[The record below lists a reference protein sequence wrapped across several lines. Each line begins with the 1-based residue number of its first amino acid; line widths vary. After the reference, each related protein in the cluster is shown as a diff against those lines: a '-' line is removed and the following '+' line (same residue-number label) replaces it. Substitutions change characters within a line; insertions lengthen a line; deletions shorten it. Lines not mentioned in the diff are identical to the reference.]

1 MSARAVSSFGLLF
14 AAGLAACSPA
24 KTASNPSSSTAAVS
38 ASSAPLTDAKLD
50 GDLSLFGKG
59 TLWTIHVTGPDHAIA
74 MTRPMFEDVHF
85 AKATFTKSDKGAEM
99 KAAEGVN
106 DIDIKLTK
114 ATCNPG
120 LNYEDLPISVV
131 ITFKTDESKQEKTF
145 EGCGG
150 PGMLPAPGKL

>member
-1 MSARAVSSFGLLF
+1 M
-14 AAGLAACSPA
+14 
-24 KTASNPSSSTAAVS
+24 
-38 ASSAPLTDAKLD
+38 TDAKLD

-59 TLWTIHVTGPDHAIA
+59 TLWTIHVTGPDHAVV

-85 AKATFTKSDKGAEM
+85 AQSTFTPSSDGAEL
-99 KAAEGVN
+99 KAHEGVN

-120 LNYEDLPISVV
+120 LNYQDLPFSVV

-150 PGMLPAPGKL
+150 PGALPAPGKL

>member
-1 MSARAVSSFGLLF
+1 MYVRALSGFGLLL
-14 AAGLAACSPA
+14 AASLAACSPA
-24 KTASNPSSSTAAVS
+24 KTTADASGAPAAP
-38 ASSAPLTDAKLD
+38 SAPASMSDAKID

-59 TLWTIHVTGPDHAIA
+59 TLWTIHVTGPDHALV

-85 AKATFTKSDKGAEM
+85 AKSTFTQSDNGAEM
-99 KAAEGVN
+99 KATEGVN

-120 LNYEDLPISVV
+120 LNYQDLPFSVV